1 MARYLLDTDAVI
13 DYLKGF
19 APSISLVQDLHSQ
32 GSLLCVCDVVIVE
45 VYSGL
50 RPNDRK
56 KAAKLLDAC
65 FFLPTSVEI
74 AKQAGEW
81 RYRYARR
88 GVILSTADVLI
99 AATAHAHR
107 AKILTGNLDHYPMK
121 KGLVFPLPR
130 AKH

>member
-19 APSISLVQDLHSQ
+19 APSISLIQDLHNQ
-32 GSLLCVCDVVIVE
+32 GNFLCVCDVVIAE

-50 RPNDRK
+50 RPGDRK
-56 KAAKLLDAC
+56 KAAGLLDAC
-65 FFLPTSVEI
+65 FFLPTSAEI

-81 RYRYARR
+81 RYRYSRR
-88 GVILSTADVLI
+88 GVILSTTDVLV

-107 AKILTGNLDHYPMK
+107 AMILTGNLDHYPMK
-121 KGLVFPLPR
+121 KGLVSPLPR
-130 AKH
+130 VKH